1 MHEIQFAVIGPNF
14 IKSENILI
22 TMKIILVTGIPQ
34 VDRGVLIE
42 IVMKRLNMPQKDLVF
57 VDFDDISD
65 IMKSV
70 TKGKDLTI
78 KQISEMIDRMNDE
91 FEKAVIKAMKKC
103 DGVLVI
109 NCSLT
114 LNTEVGLFPVLSK
127 EFFES
132 FSPELIILVEGF
144 PPELTNKESEMKA
157 LERHQDINRTYAFS
171 YSAFS
176 HSVID
181 RLRAKKGR
189 ADDAAR
195 SITVL
200 IRSVVTG

>member
-1 MHEIQFAVIGPNF
+1 
-14 IKSENILI
+14 
-22 TMKIILVTGIPQ
+22 MKIILVTGIPQ

-42 IVMKRLNMPQKDLVF
+42 IVMKRLNMPQKELDF
-57 VDFDDISD
+57 VDFDDASA
-65 IMKSV
+65 IMKNIIS
-70 TKGKDLTI
+70 GKDLTV
-78 KQISEMIDRMNDE
+78 KQITGMIDKMNDE

-103 DGVLVI
+103 NGVLVV

-114 LNTEVGLFPVLSK
+114 LNTDIGLFPVLTK

-144 PPELTNKESEMKA
+144 PLELTNKDSEMKR
-157 LERHQDINRTYAFS
+157 LERHQNINRTYAFY

-176 HSVID
+176 HSAID
-181 RLRAKKGR
+181 RIRAKNGK

-195 SITVL
+195 TITIA
-200 IRSVVTG
+200 IRGVISG